1 MASNYYQILEIP
13 IHATLAEIKQAYRRL
28 AKKYHPDV
36 NPNNTTAQA
45 LFTEIQKAYSILSNE
60 QLRHHYNIN
69 HGIFGSKQQ
78 TIVFSLNNY
87 LQRWQHLAQQVT
99 QADPHRLNLDGILL
113 QMEKLLTN
121 YEVLQFRQTA
131 DSKAYQEL
139 HSYIIQTITPLDKQS
154 LQYIIPQLLP
164 LQFTVRQE
172 SDFHNMLIKRKTEQ
186 FWAGLL
192 PVLMFVIAIVLCI
205 ILATTF
211 TT

>member
-28 AKKYHPDV
+28 AKMYHPDV

-45 LFTEIQKAYSILSNE
+45 LFIEIQKAYSILSNE

-69 HGIFGSKQQ
+69 QGIFSSKQQ
-78 TIVFSLNNY
+78 SFVFSINNY
-87 LQRWQHLAQQVT
+87 LQRWQHLAQQVA

-131 DSKAYQEL
+131 DSKAYQAL
-139 HSYIIQTITPLDKQS
+139 HLYIIQTITPLDKQS

-172 SDFHNMLIKRKTEQ
+172 NDFHNMLIKRKTEQ
-186 FWAGLL
+186 FWAVLL
-192 PVLMFVIAIVLCI
+192 PVFMLVIAVVLCI
-205 ILATTF
+205 ILATTL